1 MSEVV
6 PRGRQRPASAR
17 VHLAVVHLVLA
28 TGAVV
33 MIFPFVYQLLASF
46 MTNTQVTSVPPTLWP
61 TSWQWDNFI
70 SVFERMPFLRQ
81 MGNTVVITVANTVAT
96 VTLAALAG
104 YVFARMQFRGRSVI
118 FGLIL
123 SMLMVPG
130 TLLLVPQYQT
140 IQALGWLNS
149 VPGIVVPGIVSAF
162 GIFLIRQFFLAIPD
176 ELEEAARLDGANPFQ
191 IFWRI
196 MLPLATPGL
205 SALAVLTVLGTWSA
219 LLWPLIIVNT
229 QDAMPLAVGLA
240 SFTGE
245 YGSEYPAMLAAAL
258 MAQIPIFIFF
268 LLMQRRVIEG
278 VAFSG
283 LKG

>member
-1 MSEVV
+1 MSDLI
-6 PRGRQRPASAR
+6 QRRRRRPVTAHVR
-17 VHLAVVHLVLA
+17 LAVVHIVLA
-28 TGAVV
+28 IGAIA
-33 MIFPFVYQLLASF
+33 MIFPFVYQVLASF

-61 TSWQWDNFI
+61 TSWHFDNFI
-70 SVFERMPFLRQ
+70 AVFDRMPFFRQ
-81 MGNTVVITVANTVAT
+81 MGNTVIITVANTVAT
-96 VTLAALAG
+96 VTIAALGG
-104 YVFARMQFRGRSVI
+104 YVFARMRFRGRGFL

-130 TLLLVPQYQT
+130 TLLLLPQYQT
-140 IQALGWLNS
+140 IQALGWLNT

-162 GIFLIRQFFLAIPD
+162 GIFLMRQFFLGIPD

-191 IFWRI
+191 TFWRI

-205 SALAVLTVLGTWSA
+205 SALAILTVLGTWSA
-219 LLWPLIIVNT
+219 LLWPLIIVNS

-245 YGSEYPAMLAAAL
+245 YGSEYPSMLAAAL
-258 MAQIPIFIFF
+258 MAQIPIFPFF
-268 LLMQRRVIEG
+268 LLMQRRVIDG
-278 VAFSG
+278 IAFSG